1 MEQEII
7 KKSFNKRLLD
17 LPDSLGIQHTV
28 FDNEPLKV
36 DARFPYQ
43 RASLHPIVIENYRD
57 MGFYQIALSYPSNYY
72 DSTEIETM
80 AKKIKDHFHRG
91 FIFVEGNDKIIIER
105 HPDSSPPY
113 KNNKRLDMTIRIR
126 YYCF

>member
-7 KKSFNKRLLD
+7 KQAFNKRLLD

-36 DARFPYQ
+36 DVKFPYQ
-43 RASLHPIVIENYRD
+43 RASLHPIVIENHRD
-57 MGFYQIALSYPSNYY
+57 MGFYQITLSYPGDYY
-72 DSTEIETM
+72 IPVEIEMM

-91 FIFVEGNDKIIIER
+91 FIFVEGNNKIIIER
-105 HPDSSPPY
+105 HPDNSPFY